1 MVTGNHSGRR
11 PGPRTRLLVSAVALA
26 IVAGFIWISKQEDA
40 DTMNATTGTTTVLS
54 IGLHP
59 SALDY
64 SRIPGLDEATLTARI
79 AAGDRALHDAGFDVV
94 SCLLPADPD
103 ASEAALRNCAA
114 DTPFAVVMIGA
125 GIRVSLEHTLLF
137 ERVVNVVNELSPGVK
152 YCFNTAPEA
161 TIDAIRRWVQPGNR

>member
-1 MVTGNHSGRR
+1 MT
-11 PGPRTRLLVSAVALA
+11 AVALPILA
-26 IVAGFIWISKQEDA
+26 VLAGYLWISTQEA
-40 DTMNATTGTTTVLS
+40 AETMNPTSATTTVLS

-64 SRIPGLDEATLTARI
+64 SRIPGLDEETLTARI

-103 ASEAALRNCAA
+103 AAETALRGCAA

-125 GIRVSLEHTLLF
+125 GIRASLEHTLLF
-137 ERVVNVVNELSPGVK
+137 ERVVNVVNALSPGVK
-152 YCFNTAPEA
+152 YCFNTSPEA
-161 TIDAIRRWVQPGNR
+161 TIDAISRWVRPGAR